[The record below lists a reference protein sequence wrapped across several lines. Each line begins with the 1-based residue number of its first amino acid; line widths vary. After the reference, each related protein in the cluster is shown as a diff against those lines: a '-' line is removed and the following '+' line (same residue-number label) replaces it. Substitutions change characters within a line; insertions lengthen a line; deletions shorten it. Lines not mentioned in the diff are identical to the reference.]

1 MSSRE
6 NPQSPSRT
14 SSEAENAMAANAR
27 SRDRQ
32 GKAADHERRERHIGM
47 MGDGTEEQDLGQPG
61 DPAARISQS
70 EVEEAFRPPV
80 APEDRSISEAREDS
94 SADERAVDEGM
105 GEPRNRSGG
114 PSARS

>member
-1 MSSRE
+1 
-6 NPQSPSRT
+6 
-14 SSEAENAMAANAR
+14 MAANAR

-47 MGDGTEEQDLGQPG
+47 LGHGTEEQDLDQAR
-61 DPAARISQS
+61 DPAARIGQS